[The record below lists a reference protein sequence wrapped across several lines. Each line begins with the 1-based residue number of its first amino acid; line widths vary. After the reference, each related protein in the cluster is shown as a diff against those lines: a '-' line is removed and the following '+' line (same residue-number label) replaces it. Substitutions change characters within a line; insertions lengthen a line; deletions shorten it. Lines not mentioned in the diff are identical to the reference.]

1 MPCYR
6 VMEEDGSIRPDAD
19 PATAD
24 VDKETA
30 LRMYKTM
37 VRLQRM
43 DAVLNDAQ
51 RQGRISFYMTNSG
64 EEGTHI
70 GTAMALRDDDE
81 VFAQYREA
89 GVLMWR
95 GFTLQNFADQCF
107 SNAADLGKGRQMP
120 VHYGSAK
127 LHFQTISSPL
137 ATQIPQAAGAAYAC
151 KLEGKGRVVA
161 CYFGDG
167 AASEGDFHAALNMAA
182 TLQVPC
188 VFVCR
193 NNGFAISTPVAE
205 QYRGDGIAAR
215 GVAYGM
221 HVMRVD
227 GNDVL
232 AVRAAMTRARAIAAG
247 EDGSGQTKPVLL
259 EAMTYREGHHSTS
272 DDSTRYRSPDEIKVW
287 REKSNPVARFR
298 RFLEARGWWDAA
310 QDEALAAEER
320 KGVLAAMTAA
330 ERKGRPSD
338 DELISDVYDEP
349 PALLKEQ
356 YAALKEHTARHPAAY
371 ADGGH

>member
-1 MPCYR
+1 MFVSMLSWLAPL
-6 VMEEDGSIRPDAD
+6 SLPLPLSLRP
-19 PATAD
+19 
-24 VDKETA
+24 
-30 LRMYKTM
+30 
-37 VRLQRM
+37 
-43 DAVLNDAQ
+43 
-51 RQGRISFYMTNSG
+51 
-64 EEGTHI
+64 
-70 GTAMALRDDDE
+70 
-81 VFAQYREA
+81 
-89 GVLMWR
+89 
-95 GFTLQNFADQCF
+95 
-107 SNAADLGKGRQMP
+107 
-120 VHYGSAK
+120 
-127 LHFQTISSPL
+127 
-137 ATQIPQAAGAAYAC
+137 
-151 KLEGKGRVVA
+151 
-161 CYFGDG
+161 
-167 AASEGDFHAALNMAA
+167 AALNMAA

-247 EDGSGQTKPVLL
+247 EDGTGQTKPVLL

-287 REKSNPVARFR
+287 REKSNPVTRFR

-356 YAALKEHTARHPAAY
+356 YTALKEHTARHPAAY